1 VRGGRGAVA
10 EGGGL
15 TTKPAKGTTAHR
27 DWLVGQ
33 VVAAANDNGVP
44 VTKLHR
50 DKFLAWS
57 AEQGGSDFRASR
69 EDVDAMGGAEGT
81 GAWTSLRAYAAAQSG
96 SLREPV
102 RAELGQAREIQ
113 HENLARR
120 RLERLVGDEDWQA
133 RRLLDGIVA
142 AIERTPPAITPP
154 RRGVPRS
161 GPVDRE
167 ICVHISD
174 VHIGAHIDPD
184 EVIGSRYNY
193 QIAARRLALL
203 AYQVA
208 HYKRDRRGDA
218 PLRLVFNGDLIE
230 SDLHGEPGIDLLV
243 NQFDAARQV
252 YTSLIDYLRGYY
264 PRIRVEHASGN
275 HDRLFWRNPGRAMN
289 AKYDSISTMM
299 MRSIEAVFRDC
310 PDVTFNIPKT
320 PYAAWEMC
328 GKRFLATHGD
338 TVIQAGTPSKSVQLD
353 KIYGQIWRFEAS
365 EAAGGR
371 FDAILLGH
379 LHFAS
384 LFRVPGRSPHAF
396 LNINGSVVG
405 RSAWTQAM
413 GFAAGPPSQCFW
425 ETTSEHAIGDF
436 RIADLDRADDDPRWD
451 DVIATPT
458 PIGESPKPRRRA

>member
-1 VRGGRGAVA
+1 LHRTRNGAS
-10 EGGGL
+10 L
-15 TTKPAKGTTAHR
+15 SNTKPAKGSGQHR
-27 DWLVGQ
+27 AWISQWLVDASEDLGVQ
-33 VVAAANDNGVP
+33 VHQL
-44 VTKLHR
+44 KR
-50 DKFLAWS
+50 DKFLAW
-57 AEQGGSDFRASR
+57 ATEREPNAVLRPSR
-69 EDVDAMGGAEGT
+69 EDCDVYGNAEGL
-81 GAWTSLRAYAAAQSG
+81 GAWTNLRAYVASQAG
-96 SLREPV
+96 KLPEPTI
-102 RAELGQAREIQ
+102 AELGQARELQ
-113 HENLARR
+113 REHAYRR
-120 RLERLVGDEDWQA
+120 KLERAAGDEDWQS
-133 RRLLDGIVA
+133 RRLLEGITA
-142 AIERTPPAITPP
+142 AIERTPPVLTDL
-154 RRGVPRS
+154 RRRPANDNA
-161 GPVDRE
+161 PAERE

-208 HYKRDRRGDA
+208 HYKRDRRGNA

-243 NQFDAARQV
+243 NQFDAARQT
-252 YTSLIDYLRGYY
+252 YTSLIDYLRGFY

-275 HDRLFWRNPGRAMN
+275 HDRTFWRNPGRAMN

-299 MRSIEAVFRDC
+299 IRSIEAVFRDC
-310 PDVTFNIPKT
+310 PDVSFNIPKT
-320 PYAAWEMC
+320 PYATWEMC

-365 EAAGGR
+365 EAVNGR
-371 FDAILLGH
+371 FDAIMIGH

-425 ETTSEHAIGDF
+425 ETTSDHAVGDF
-436 RIADLDRADDDPRWD
+436 RIADLDRADDDARWD
-451 DVIATPT
+451 DVIPTPT
-458 PIGESPKPRRRA
+458 PIGEAPRARRA